1 MQPFTIGLKNYRCFE
16 DTEPLSMDIGPG
28 FTALVGPNNSGKST
42 LLKFFYEQRTLFSSL
57 GNIGNVYPLVSGNTI
72 GASTAGVDDALEVF
86 HNRNTRPIEIELSFP
101 PGPIG
106 RVRRIRLRAE
116 REAPQNWKAEVF
128 CGDPEVRAI
137 ASKVVAGV
145 NGFQLEDGRE
155 VIADIS
161 PLEEL
166 AKIVP
171 NTVYIGPFRNAI
183 NEGAGNYFDIPIGN
197 SFIEAWDQ
205 WKTGPNRFLN
215 EAAQRISEDIAHVF
229 GYTRI
234 EINRAIGQNTLQV
247 VVEGKPYRLRELGA
261 GLAQFLVVFATV
273 AMRKPDFIL
282 LDEPELN
289 LHPAL
294 QADFVTSLATYST
307 HGIVFATHSIGL
319 ARSVGENL
327 YSFQKKGPRA
337 IARRFEQTPNF
348 AEFVGELS
356 FSSFKEMGHESI
368 LLVEGV
374 TEVKAIQQF
383 LRLLGKDHQVVVV
396 PLGGRQLIRG
406 GVQQELAELRRISNK
421 VAVLIDSEL
430 EEAGGRIQNDR
441 AEFLADCETLGFST
455 HATTFRAFEN
465 YLSQQAIQN
474 VKGPQYRALGPYE
487 RLRDIQLG
495 WAKHENWRIAREMT
509 RTELMATDLGQYLER
524 L

>member
-1 MQPFTIGLKNYRCFE
+1 LE
-16 DTEPLSMDIGPG
+16 IGPG
-28 FTALVGPNNSGKST
+28 FTALIGPNNSGKST
-42 LLKFFYEQRTLFSSL
+42 FLKFFYEQRTLFSVL
-57 GNIGNVYPLVSGNTI
+57 GNIANILPIVAGNAI
-72 GASTAGVDDALEVF
+72 GAAATGVDDALELF
-86 HNRNTRPIEIELSFP
+86 HNRNARPIEIDLLFP

-106 RVRRIRLRAE
+106 RVRRIRLRTE
-116 REAPQNWKAEVF
+116 RESPGSWKGEVF
-128 CGDPEVRAI
+128 CGDPEVRVTSTGI
-137 ASKVVAGV
+137 VAGR
-145 NGFQLEDGRE
+145 NGFVLEDGRQ
-155 VIADIS
+155 VIADMS
-161 PLEEL
+161 LLEEL
-166 AKIVP
+166 EKTIP
-171 NTVYIGPFRNAI
+171 NSVYIGPFRNAI

-215 EAAQRISEDIAHVF
+215 EAAQRISDDIAHVF
-229 GYTRI
+229 GYTRL
-234 EINRAIGQNTLQV
+234 EINRAAGQNTLQV

-273 AMRKPDFIL
+273 AMRKPDYIL
-282 LDEPELN
+282 LDEPELS

-294 QADFVTSLATYST
+294 QSDFVTSLATYST
-307 HGIVFATHSIGL
+307 HGIMFATHSIGL

-327 YSFQKKGPRA
+327 YSFQKRGPRA

-356 FSSFKEMGHESI
+356 FSSFKELGHESI

-374 TEVKAIQQF
+374 TEVKAVQQF
-383 LRLLGKDHQVVVV
+383 LRLLEKDHQVVVV

-406 GVQQELAELRRISNK
+406 GVQQELAELKRISNK

-430 EEAGGRIQNDR
+430 EEAGGRFPNDR
-441 AEFLADCETLGFST
+441 KEFLADCDALGFTT
-455 HATTFRAFEN
+455 HATAFRAFEN
-465 YLSQQAIQN
+465 YLSQQAIQS

-487 RLRDIQLG
+487 RLRDIPLG
-495 WAKHENWRIAREMT
+495 WAKNDNWRIAREMT
-509 RTELMATDLGQYLER
+509 ETELLANDVGQFLQG